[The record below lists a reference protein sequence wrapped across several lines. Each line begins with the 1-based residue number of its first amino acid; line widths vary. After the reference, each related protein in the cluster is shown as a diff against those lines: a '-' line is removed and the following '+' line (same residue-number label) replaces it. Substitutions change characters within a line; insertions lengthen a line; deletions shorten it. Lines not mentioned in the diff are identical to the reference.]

1 MKKVTFASKP
11 SASKSRPTA
20 DDWVQQKPVVEG
32 KMKRLTIDIPQAL
45 HLRVKSQCVLRG
57 VNMVEVV
64 RQFLEREFS
73 SDHEA
78 GTDEARPAPK
88 SRKASHGP
96 AKN

>member
-11 SASKSRPTA
+11 SGNKSRPTA

-45 HLRVKSQCVLRG
+45 HLKVKSQCVLRG

-64 RQFLEREFS
+64 RQFLEREFA
-73 SDHEA
+73 SDHA
-78 GTDEARPAPK
+78 ASADEAKPAPK
-88 SRKASHGP
+88 SKKTTHGP